1 MRAPTPEQAEVLDL
15 LKLPENYVCADCK
28 RNRPKWASCNLGVFI
43 CLECSGIHRSLGTH
57 ISFVRSCSLD
67 SWTKDQVMKMKYI
80 GNEVGNR
87 YWEAR
92 LPPGFRRP
100 LPGDKSGMTEFIRNK
115 YVRKM
120 WVKPKVKPPHMKPFS
135 ELRCRSE
142 EEIQRLAQ
150 EEEVQSTPSKDDFD
164 VDEVLRQID
173 GLPSRPK
180 RSEQK
185 APPGK
190 SQPANRDLSTIT
202 QEEDDVTF
210 KLFLDKEE
218 NPDFGFLLEDGE
230 KTTGNEKAP
239 DIPPLE
245 EPAELD
251 TETAQHRMTQLEEEL
266 TIPVLE
272 VSRKEPEETG
282 PGRFEE
288 FKSGVKRIFGNI
300 FGKKQEKQA
309 QQTVDSST
317 SNNVE
322 TQANSQSPVE
332 RFLAFQNELSSD
344 IPIEKSALA
353 EFFREETSNA
363 GQVDQET
370 QEDPAALEQFIEDGT
385 DKDMADVPQ
394 DMGEDEHDESG
405 RDGELDNQ
413 EESNHEESKP
423 TDPLTKAKR
432 VFTLKPEGDEFDAFG
447 FVALDT
453 SDN

>member
-1 MRAPTPEQAEVLDL
+1 
-15 LKLPENYVCADCK
+15 
-28 RNRPKWASCNLGVFI
+28 
-43 CLECSGIHRSLGTH
+43 
-57 ISFVRSCSLD
+57 
-67 SWTKDQVMKMKYI
+67 MKMKYI

-173 GLPSRPK
+173 GIPSRPK

-251 TETAQHRMTQLEEEL
+251 TETAQHQMTQLEEEL

-317 SNNVE
+317 SNDIE
-322 TQANSQSPVE
+322 IQANSQSPVE

-370 QEDPAALEQFIEDGT
+370 QEDTAALEQFIEDGT